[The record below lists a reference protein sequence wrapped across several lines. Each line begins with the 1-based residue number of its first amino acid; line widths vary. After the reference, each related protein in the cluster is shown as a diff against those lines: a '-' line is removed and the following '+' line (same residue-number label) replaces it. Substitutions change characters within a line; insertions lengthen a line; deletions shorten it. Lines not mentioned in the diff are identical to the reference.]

1 MTDLQVFQNPE
12 FGNVRV
18 LEIDGNP
25 WFVGVDVCNCLGYK
39 DSKSAILDHVDSED
53 RQILQKWQ
61 NATFEIP
68 NRGLSVINESG
79 MYSLIL
85 GSKLESAKRFKH
97 WITSEV
103 LPSIRKTGG
112 YSIQKQFQSVQGN
125 EIRLVGQIAAD
136 IQSLF
141 EVKQGIAISQAIDI
155 VTKAN
160 NVPLLEL
167 KKLIPPAEHETGFM
181 NPTQLGEKLGGI
193 TAKEVNRILAKAG
206 LQYKDGETWRLTE
219 IGAAFGEEMPYTRNN
234 HSGYQI
240 RWNENVLKEV
250 NQNGQSCIT
259 LAFECV

>member
-1 MTDLQVFQNPE
+1 M
-12 FGNVRV
+12 
-18 LEIDGNP
+18 
-25 WFVGVDVCNCLGYK
+25 
-39 DSKSAILDHVDSED
+39 
-53 RQILQKWQ
+53 
-61 NATFEIP
+61 
-68 NRGLSVINESG
+68 
-79 MYSLIL
+79 
-85 GSKLESAKRFKH
+85 
-97 WITSEV
+97 
-103 LPSIRKTGG
+103 
-112 YSIQKQFQSVQGN
+112 QKQFQSVQGN
-125 EIRLVGQIAAD
+125 EVRLVGQIAAD
-136 IQSLF
+136 IQSIF

-250 NQNGQSCIT
+250 NHNGQSCVT
-259 LAFECV
+259 LAFERV